1 MDLYKS
7 KTMDNSVFSC
17 NFCNSS
23 FTLKRNLVQ
32 HLKTSKRCISK
43 RPRVDIRCIWCKG
56 TFVTGDLL
64 EKHYKK
70 CDINKEIEH
79 VKVLEENKSLIK
91 ENENIKKEKDKDI
104 VKLEKDIELLRTEK
118 DKEIERLN
126 DIIKD
131 LTGKIK
137 GDTTNNTINNPITYN
152 ITLNCAKPLL
162 LSKDRIIK
170 LMNNTCVPRY
180 IRNGQEGLADWF
192 LNDVCRNDNSDI
204 AIECTD
210 KQRKKFRYED
220 ENDIP
225 KEISGIDLVDL
236 LKDCIQPFKKSTYYH
251 QAKQE
256 GQDNKENYDYNG
268 TLKRIEEFEKPG
280 TKFLNYLI
288 DKTHINSSNC
298 LLTKKQ

>member
-1 MDLYKS
+1 MELYKS
-7 KTMDNSVFSC
+7 KTMDNSDLTC

-56 TFVTGDLL
+56 TFVTGELL

-79 VKVLEENKSLIK
+79 VKVLEELKHKNMIIK
-91 ENENIKKEKDKDI
+91 ENENVKKEKG
-104 VKLEKDIELLRTEK
+104 
-118 DKEIERLN
+118 KEIERLN

-170 LMNNTCVPRY
+170 LMNNTCIPRY